1 MDCPTRMEAPPPAIR
16 VGADPA
22 ERARWVRRA
31 RFLAWFT
38 IGYNLLESLAG
49 IGFGIAD
56 ESLALLGFGIDSC
69 IEMTSAIFVLWR
81 LGAELS
87 GHERQAQR
95 ERRAGLAVAI
105 LLILLGVGTI
115 MGSGWLLW
123 TRQHPESTLAGGI
136 IAAAS
141 LSFMFWL
148 WRAKLAAAAA
158 LGSQTLHQDAACA
171 LGCIALSTTLLIGSV
186 IYAVAPA
193 LWWVDAVAALIIA
206 VLIVREG
213 VGGLR
218 ASLAGQTAGCGC
230 SH

>member
-1 MDCPTRMEAPPPAIR
+1 MDCPTRMEAPAPAIR

-87 GHERQAQR
+87 GHEHQEQR

-115 MGSGWLLW
+115 AGSGWLLW
-123 TRQHPESTLAGGI
+123 THRHPESTLAGGI

-158 LGSQTLHQDAACA
+158 LGSQTLRQDAACA
-171 LGCIALSTTLLIGSV
+171 LGCIALSSTLLIGSIV
-186 IYAVAPA
+186 YALAPG
-193 LWWVDAVAALIIA
+193 LWWVDAVAALVIA
-206 VLIVREG
+206 VLIAREG
-213 VGGLR
+213 LGGLR
-218 ASLAGQTAGCGC
+218 AILAGRTAGCGC
-230 SH
+230 GH